1 MSLPLLREK
10 LLSLCGIQ
18 IACHFG
24 QKIPQYSIHGASSG
38 YCVPSLTSAVESS
51 SSVDV
56 QLEHTTLS
64 WQSIYAFW
72 NLISHLNIVV

>member
-18 IACHFG
+18 IACHIG

-51 SSVDV
+51 SSVD
-56 QLEHTTLS
+56 L
-64 WQSIYAFW
+64 YANYEVFEAEATW
-72 NLISHLNIVV
+72 RDAN